1 MNKGGLGLLNF
12 QLIHSIAHIASVF
25 GLPFFSDMF
34 KRRYIA
40 QQEEGITNLESVYGP
55 FGLQLVQRLEG
66 FKTYLDLNANAS
78 TMDVFKK
85 LDSIRQKAAKKK
97 TTMQRWLY
105 GLQDKQQVRGLHQ
118 DLKEDDPTLRE
129 YFNWRQIANQSASM
143 WLMTQCTRKE
153 FLMDNK
159 EFSAALCLRY
169 HLDIPFLDTTNDGI
183 RSDCP
188 CCKHKNCVDSKGFHL
203 ITCKTDAK
211 TKNGFRQGH
220 QIHAVHDQL
229 CYTLYRITKHANS
242 RSLMEPEGWLYKPD
256 TNEHVVP
263 DLQVKLSS
271 TTQYPSTRTFAVD
284 LSLACPFKGSESGNI
299 AIPAEPKDHEKI
311 TGNEIHKLA
320 LIRKKTKIAKYGP
333 ACGTHTTFVP
343 FIITTTGKIHSD
355 GYKFLELLADHAAE
369 TRNELDSTPF
379 FHYYL
384 KLMSVELMKLNAKLL
399 YCKSVA
405 VFSRNIQ
412 NPVDHL
418 RKGNL
423 AVYNEW
429 NAHPSSRFT

>member
-1 MNKGGLGLLNF
+1 M
-12 QLIHSIAHIASVF
+12 
-25 GLPFFSDMF
+25 
-34 KRRYIA
+34 
-40 QQEEGITNLESVYGP
+40 
-55 FGLQLVQRLEG
+55 
-66 FKTYLDLNANAS
+66 
-78 TMDVFKK
+78 
-85 LDSIRQKAAKKK
+85 
-97 TTMQRWLY
+97 
-105 GLQDKQQVRGLHQ
+105 
-118 DLKEDDPTLRE
+118 
-129 YFNWRQIANQSASM
+129 
-143 WLMTQCTRKE
+143 
-153 FLMDNK
+153 
-159 EFSAALCLRY
+159 
-169 HLDIPFLDTTNDGI
+169 
-183 RSDCP
+183 
-188 CCKHKNCVDSKGFHL
+188 DSKGFHL

-211 TKNGFRQGH
+211 TKNGVRQGH

-229 CYTLYRITKHANS
+229 CYTLYRITKHANT

-311 TGNEIHKLA
+311 TDNEIHKLA

-384 KLMSVELMKLNAKLL
+384 KLMSVELMKLNA
-399 YCKSVA
+399 
-405 VFSRNIQ
+405 
-412 NPVDHL
+412 
-418 RKGNL
+418 
-423 AVYNEW
+423 
-429 NAHPSSRFT
+429 